1 LQPDPSTGGLSS
13 ADSALRRF
21 IKLMNE
27 NPENIA
33 FGAAL
38 LHCGFRLGYFS
49 RQDIEHWADRQI
61 EEQGQPSLELIELAI
76 LRGKHDMD
84 VLALLSQAS
93 ADLGPR
99 LWIELTIGVIRQLY
113 RDGRASLEWSIR
125 ELYLLA
131 RERQDDVLTKAE
143 MGAIYRLDDG
153 YDLAVS
159 HTYGTVKEVENHFLT
174 FTEPYL
180 TTVRDA
186 ESRMVGQKNAQEELG
201 ACPNHP

>member
-1 LQPDPSTGGLSS
+1 
-13 ADSALRRF
+13 
-21 IKLMNE
+21 MNE
-27 NPENIA
+27 NTENAA

-93 ADLGPR
+93 AALGPR
-99 LWIELTIGVIRQLY
+99 LWIELTIGMVGRLY
-113 RDGRASLEWSIR
+113 RAGGASLESSVR
-125 ELYLLA
+125 GLFSL
-131 RERQDDVLTKAE
+131 VLDNRDNALTNEE
-143 MGAIYRLDDG
+143 MGTIYWLDDA
-153 YDLAVS
+153 YDLAVRG
-159 HTYGTVKEVENHFLT
+159 TYGTVEDVEKEFLT

-180 TTVRDA
+180 TIVRDA
-186 ESRMVGQKNAQEELG
+186 ESHMVSPKNAREERR